1 MSKMSDKYNKPNQVT
16 FPIWMHPNWVLSS
29 GEFDP
34 QNDVCEE
41 LFNSKG
47 RLVGMIQPHG
57 TIWVTYEVQ
66 VGHQQAQ
73 VIFLVVGH
81 YFYKHQAKA
90 ALESRFAVVFEER

>member
-1 MSKMSDKYNKPNQVT
+1 MSKMGDRPKEVA
-16 FPIWMHPNWVLSS
+16 FPIWRHPSWVIPSS

-34 QNDVCEE
+34 QSDVCEE
-41 LFNSKG
+41 LFDSKG

-66 VGHQQAQ
+66 VGNQQAQ

-81 YFYKHQAKA
+81 YYYKHQAKA
-90 ALESRFAVVFEER
+90 ALENKYAIVFEER